1 MLSVAKTL
9 LVVTVLY
16 NVVEGV
22 IAIWSGI
29 VAGSIAL
36 VAFGADSYL
45 EVAAASL
52 VLWRVGIQDEEY
64 GERIEQRVVR
74 FIGWTFIVLSAAIV
88 FQSVWALV
96 KGTGAEES
104 LVGILLAVLSVTIMP
119 LIAFWKLQIA
129 AKGNYPSIAIE
140 AKETIACS
148 ALSVT
153 LLVGLAANAL
163 LGWWWL
169 DAVTALLLVPWL
181 VREGLEGIR
190 GDACHELLQL
200 CSCQPCFFGLRSCP
214 AECCVG

>member
-1 MLSVAKTL
+1 MIRLAKGL
-9 LVVTVLY
+9 LIATILY
-16 NVVEGV
+16 NVAEGV
-22 IAIWSGI
+22 IAVWSGI

-52 VLWRVGIQDEEY
+52 VLWRVGIRDEEY
-64 GERIEQRVVR
+64 AERIENRVVK
-74 FIGWTFIVLSAAIV
+74 FIGWTFIILTAAIV
-88 FQSVWALV
+88 FQSSWALIE
-96 KGTGAEES
+96 GAGASES
-104 LVGILLAVLSVTIMP
+104 PVGIVLALLSVTIMP
-119 LIAFWKLQIA
+119 LIAFWKLQVA
-129 AKGNYPSIAIE
+129 AKGNLQSIAME

-153 LLVGLAANAL
+153 LLVGLVANAL

-190 GDACHELLQL
+190 GETCNEWVQL
-200 CSCQPCFFGLRSCP
+200 CSCRPCLYGLRTCR
-214 AECCVG
+214 ALCCSA

>member
-1 MLSVAKTL
+1 MLTYAKL
-9 LVVTVLY
+9 LLIATMLY
-16 NVVEGV
+16 NLVEGV

-52 VLWRVGIQDEEY
+52 VLWRLGIRDEEY
-64 GERIEQRVVR
+64 SERIEHRVVR
-74 FIGWTFIVLSAAIV
+74 FIGWTFIVLSAAII
-88 FQSVWALV
+88 FQSVWALME
-96 KGTGAEES
+96 GAGAEKS
-104 LVGILLAVLSVTIMP
+104 LLGIVLAVLSVTVMP
-119 LIAFWKLQIA
+119 LVAFWKLQIA
-129 AKGNYPSIAIE
+129 AKGNLQSVAIE

-181 VREGLEGIR
+181 VREGLEGVQDQSYHAWLKI
-190 GDACHELLQL
+190 
-200 CSCQPCFFGLRSCP
+200 CSCRPCLFGLRMCR
-214 AECCVG
+214 AVCCAS